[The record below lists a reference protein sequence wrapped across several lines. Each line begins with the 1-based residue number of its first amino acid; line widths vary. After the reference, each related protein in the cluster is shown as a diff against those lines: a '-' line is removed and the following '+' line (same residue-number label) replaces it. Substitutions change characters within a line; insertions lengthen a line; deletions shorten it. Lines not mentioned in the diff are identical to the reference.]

1 MFKCYECSFTTNS
14 RRKLESHIEIHTQES
29 SDEDEETVD
38 EFLNQ
43 EPPTAIDLE
52 KDIIFRLRYLMKM
65 EKEKDI
71 RYISI
76 LKDMAKDY
84 KSRWQ
89 TATKE
94 LEELKSCHS
103 QMSQSPLC
111 KVCSLNLSSED
122 SNKSP

>member
-14 RRKLESHIEIHTQES
+14 RRKLECHIDIHTQES
-29 SDEDEETVD
+29 SDEDEESVN

-84 KSRWQ
+84 KERWQ
-89 TATKE
+89 NA
-94 LEELKSCHS
+94 LEELKACHT
-103 QMSQSPLC
+103 QMSQNHLC
-111 KVCSLNLSSED
+111 KSCSLSLSSED
-122 SNKSP
+122 LNKSP